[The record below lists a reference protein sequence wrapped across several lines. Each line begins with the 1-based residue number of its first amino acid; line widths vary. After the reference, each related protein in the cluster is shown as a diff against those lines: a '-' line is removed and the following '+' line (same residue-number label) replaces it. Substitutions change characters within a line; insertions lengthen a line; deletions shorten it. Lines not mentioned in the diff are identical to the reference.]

1 MVILIALAY
10 VTVGVVEVLL
20 WEKRDGK
27 KLAVYVILM
36 IMSLVFAELMGT
48 GVHIPVISPIGE
60 VISLVKKLIRG
71 GS

>member
-1 MVILIALAY
+1 MVILIALVY
-10 VTVGVVEVLL
+10 VIVGVVEVLL
-20 WEKRDGK
+20 WEKRDGN
-27 KLAVYVILM
+27 KLAVYVVLM

-60 VISLVKKLIRG
+60 VISLVKKLIQG

>member
-1 MVILIALAY
+1 MVILIALVY
-10 VTVGVVEVLL
+10 VIVGVVEVLL

-27 KLAVYVILM
+27 KLAVYVVLM

-60 VISLVKKLIRG
+60 VISLVKKLIQG

>member
-27 KLAVYVILM
+27 KLAVYVGLM